1 MRPQTILE
9 LARHPF
15 SNRSPSANRVFM
27 SEQVRSLPLHDLSDV
42 ENNFGPRPGS
52 QQAFEDH
59 PAAGSDVSDTEHL
72 HTDDLDEAS
81 HCATSPGSTRQD
93 RSIHPGHVDQ
103 DEAMLTASS
112 AGPDHASIDPLD
124 ELLVQVQFKPQGE
137 SGSPSQHGLAAPD
150 GHGQISNQFRKDCS
164 SLTRPGTHG
173 QPSSGLRKL
182 WVSLTHLVPWF
193 MDV

>member
-9 LARHPF
+9 LARRPF

-52 QQAFEDH
+52 Q
-59 PAAGSDVSDTEHL
+59 PAGSDVSDTEHL

-112 AGPDHASIDPLD
+112 AGPDPASIDPLD
-124 ELLVQVQFKPQGE
+124 ELLVQVQN
-137 SGSPSQHGLAAPD
+137 LRA
-150 GHGQISNQFRKDCS
+150 NQAHLRNMFLRRQTD
-164 SLTRPGTHG
+164 LLPGTHG
-173 QPSSGLRKL
+173 QPSSGLRKF
-182 WVSLTHLVPWF
+182 WVSLTHLVPCF